1 MVKQDLAEFV
11 STIQQDTSTVVADTA
26 TAVKESL
33 KVHLQH
39 LLIFWHINHTLQVEE
54 QLAKQYICMI
64 FYKLVTSSWA
74 V

>member
-33 KVHLQH
+33 KVH
-39 LLIFWHINHTLQVEE
+39 V
-54 QLAKQYICMI
+54 QYNTFLFPGITTTHCLCQSNMQ
-64 FYKLVTSSWA
+64 SME
-74 V
+74 

>member
-33 KVHLQH
+33 KVLDIKHPL
-39 LLIFWHINHTLQVEE
+39 
-54 QLAKQYICMI
+54 YM
-64 FYKLVTSSWA
+64 
-74 V
+74 

>member
-33 KVHLQH
+33 KVLVKHHLYV
-39 LLIFWHINHTLQVEE
+39 IFCHANYTL
-54 QLAKQYICMI
+54 
-64 FYKLVTSSWA
+64 
-74 V
+74 

>member
-33 KVHLQH
+33 KVKHI
-39 LLIFWHINHTLQVEE
+39 LIFCHVNYTLEVH
-54 QLAKQYICMI
+54 ASTRVIC
-64 FYKLVTSSWA
+64 KA
-74 V
+74 

>member
-33 KVHLQH
+33 KVHVQH
-39 LLIFWHINHTLQVEE
+39 LLIFHCHVNYTL
-54 QLAKQYICMI
+54 
-64 FYKLVTSSWA
+64 
-74 V
+74 

>member
-33 KVHLQH
+33 KVHVQH
-39 LLIFWHINHTLQVEE
+39 QFFGISTTRSKWKSNMQS
-54 QLAKQYICMI
+54 MI
-64 FYKLVTSSWA
+64 YV
-74 V
+74 

>member
-33 KVHLQH
+33 KVHVH
-39 LLIFWHINHTLQVEE
+39 CLLRFWNINHTL
-54 QLAKQYICMI
+54 
-64 FYKLVTSSWA
+64 
-74 V
+74 

>member
-33 KVHLQH
+33 KVLDIKHPLYMQFSAMSTTH
-39 LLIFWHINHTLQVEE
+39 CKCKSNNYDLL
-54 QLAKQYICMI
+54 
-64 FYKLVTSSWA
+64 
-74 V
+74 